1 MAYHMTCEEV
11 LAEVWR
17 ENDEEYSSFDD
28 SESDEGE
35 EDDNI
40 VYGYPNDRSGR
51 LFGELSSDGEMDA
64 ITQNVNNNQDLNNGD
79 HMRNNVAPNIVF
91 LDEQDVANVRQV
103 IVDNEYHESE
113 VESDQSVEV
122 QPRASKLPR
131 RNVTQ
136 KTQQRGSQPAQ
147 FVWGQG
153 AVDNEIPAFQ
163 VRPGPVRVW
172 GGESTPLTLFQLFWD
187 DNLFDFIKNMTNK
200 NALVKRR
207 ANPEKH
213 KTKWSEIENI
223 NEMKTFFGICV
234 AMGILKLPEIHLY
247 WQRKYSL
254 LEIAD
259 WNQHM
264 NCDRFIAILR
274 YLNFCDE
281 EVESQPQQVAPDQPP
296 AQPDKLYTVRHFLN
310 QLLPR
315 YAAEWTGNQWLAIDE
330 QMIPC

>member
-1 MAYHMTCEEV
+1 
-11 LAEVWR
+11 
-17 ENDEEYSSFDD
+17 
-28 SESDEGE
+28 
-35 EDDNI
+35 
-40 VYGYPNDRSGR
+40 
-51 LFGELSSDGEMDA
+51 
-64 ITQNVNNNQDLNNGD
+64 
-79 HMRNNVAPNIVF
+79 MRNDVAPNIVF
-91 LDEQDVANVRQV
+91 VDEQDVANVRQA
-103 IVDNEYHESE
+103 IVDNEDHESE

-122 QPRASKLPR
+122 QPRASKRPR

-153 AVDNEIPAFQ
+153 AVDNEIPAPQ

-187 DNLFDFIKNMTNK
+187 ENLFDFIKNMANK

-207 ANPEKH
+207 ANAEKH

-234 AMGILKLPEIHLY
+234 AMGILELPEIHLY

-281 EVESQPQQVAPDQPP
+281 EVESQPQQVAPDQAP
-296 AQPDKLYTVRHFLN
+296 AQPDKLYKVRHFLD

-330 QMIPC
+330 QIIPCRGCVGFRQFAANKPKRFGVKVWAMADATNGYGLQEQIYTGKNVEQRMPEAGLGTSVVQTLPKDMRTMDI